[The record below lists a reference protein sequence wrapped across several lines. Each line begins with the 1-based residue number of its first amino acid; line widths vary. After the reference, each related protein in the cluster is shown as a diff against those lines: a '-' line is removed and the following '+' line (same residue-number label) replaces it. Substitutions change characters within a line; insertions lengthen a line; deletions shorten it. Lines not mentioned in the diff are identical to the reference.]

1 MEIENV
7 CNLIDDLNFEEDK
20 NNYLFKY
27 NEIKK
32 NIEII
37 DNVLNNN
44 NEENIEKLNF
54 EEIINIIKDINIH
67 EIKDIETLKYYK
79 SLLDRYEK
87 LKKNEELKLTII

>member
-20 NNYLFKY
+20 NNYLLKY

-44 NEENIEKLNF
+44 NEENIKSLNF
-54 EEIINIIKDINIH
+54 EEIVNIIKNINIY

-87 LKKNEELKLTII
+87 LKKNEELKLTNI

>member
-87 LKKNEELKLTII
+87 LKKNEELKLTNI